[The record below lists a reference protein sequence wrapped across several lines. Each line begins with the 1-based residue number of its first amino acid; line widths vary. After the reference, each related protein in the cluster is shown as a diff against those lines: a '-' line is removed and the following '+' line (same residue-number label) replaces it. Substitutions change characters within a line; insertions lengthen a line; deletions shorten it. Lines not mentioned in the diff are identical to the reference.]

1 MNHISSSLQ
10 LNIRQPDDKNEFKL
24 TQIREIY
31 FSLLL
36 AVESIHLHNEIFKK
50 YWKSNIDADDNDKN
64 VKAFKLILTA
74 TINTIA
80 W

>member
-1 MNHISSSLQ
+1 MLCTNMNHISSSLQ

-24 TQIREIY
+24 TQIRETY

-50 YWKSNIDADDNDKN
+50 Y
-64 VKAFKLILTA
+64 
-74 TINTIA
+74 
-80 W
+80 